1 MQQQVTLK
9 HGFVDTQLTE
19 NPAMGVNN
27 STFELTVLGC
37 SGGPVAGKTCAF
49 LLKPSSIS
57 FQEALENELDCILAL
72 EAGAGIETIA
82 EMISD
87 CRKNTSSVSSYFSQ
101 LYSNAEDPSYYSD
114 NNDLIKTQ
122 PFEDVSKDPANSSL
136 QLAKEILNCM
146 SAYIITHP
154 HLDHVLGL
162 VINSPCFT
170 RQTPIYGTQQT
181 IDNLKDHIFNGKVWP
196 PLSYLTFNY
205 LQPYTENFNITESI
219 AVETFQVSHGFTS
232 PKELYKS
239 SAFLFTKTNDKGKL
253 LFFGDVESDLSS
265 NTKYNQ
271 HIWLTVA
278 DHILS
283 KKLKAIVIECS
294 SVDKKPGQPLFGH
307 MTPTNLIS
315 ELLNLQNICL
325 EKKATKHPLAGLN
338 VLIIHVKEAFD
349 HLGDPRKQV
358 LESLRRL
365 NQKHDLRIN
374 FTICMPGISYFI

>member
-1 MQQQVTLK
+1 MS
-9 HGFVDTQLTE
+9 
-19 NPAMGVNN
+19 VNA
-27 STFELTVLGC
+27 STFEFTVLGC

-57 FQEALENELDCILAL
+57 FEQALENEVDCILAL
-72 EAGAGIETIA
+72 DAGAGVETIA
-82 EMISD
+82 EMITD
-87 CRKNTSSVSSYFSQ
+87 CRKNTASVSSYFSQ
-101 LYSNAEDPSYYSD
+101 LYNNTEDLNYYSD
-114 NNDLIKTQ
+114 NIGLMNPH
-122 PFEDVSKDPANSSL
+122 PFEAVSKISAKSSL
-136 QLAKEILNCM
+136 QLAKGILNCM

-181 IDNLKDHIFNGKVWP
+181 IDNLKNHIFNGKVWP
-196 PLSYLTFNY
+196 TLSYLSFNY
-205 LQPYTENFNITESI
+205 LQPCTENFSVTESI
-219 AVETFQVSHGFTS
+219 AVETFHVSHGITS
-232 PKELYKS
+232 STELYKS
-239 SAFLFTKTNDKGKL
+239 SAFLFTETNDKGKL

-271 HIWLTVA
+271 HIWLKVA
-278 DHILS
+278 DHILTN
-283 KKLKAIVIECS
+283 KLKAIVIECS

-325 EKKATKHPLAGLN
+325 EKKKATRHPLAGLN
-338 VLIIHVKEAFD
+338 VLIIHVKETFD

-358 LESLRRL
+358 LESLRRW